1 MGNKFQAGTG
11 NLQAMMDENFS
22 RKGAKNKIF
31 ATESTESTESTEYT
45 EKKTNPFKLPGT

>member
-31 ATESTESTESTEYT
+31 APESTEYT